1 MIIWAP
7 IMKPICCFLFSRAYL
22 ATCTCLYS
30 LALVVFV
37 ISRLFRLSPHPHVYC
52 LAPRPYM

>member
-7 IMKPICCFLFSRAYL
+7 IMKPICCFSRAYL
-22 ATCTCLYS
+22 ATCACLYS